1 MTNSSYDAT
10 GCLACERCA
19 HLLLQYEALKAQQ
32 TRVRYELEQVKHLPD
47 SASARQLKAE
57 ADEIS
62 TRRMEAREI
71 YAQHWAA
78 HRIVKNTMLP
88 VFGPLVVTQHQPAAH
103 ASSF

>member
-1 MTNSSYDAT
+1 MTNSSCDAN

-32 TRVRYELEQVKHLPD
+32 TRVRYELEQVKHLPG

-78 HRIVKNTMLP
+78 HRTVRKTMLP
-88 VFGPLVVTQHQPAAH
+88 AFGSLVVMQHQPVAH
-103 ASSF
+103 AASF